1 MKPFPH
7 HYQVNGKGQETGY
20 TTLSSRGLKPIVSAP
35 PAEFNGPDDLWSPE
49 TLFVGA
55 VADCFILTFKTIAA
69 AAKLRWTNLV
79 CDAEGVLDRAVDGVR
94 FTGIDLHVRL
104 ELPLP
109 TDKDKAE
116 RLLEKAEKACL
127 IGNSLRFKPTLHS
140 EILVVQPEL
149 HLVTA

>member
-7 HYQVNGKGQETGY
+7 HYQVCAEGQETGY
-20 TTLSSRGLKPIVSAP
+20 TTLSSRGLSTIVSAP
-35 PAEFNGPDDLWSPE
+35 PVEFHGPGDLWSPE
-49 TLFVGA
+49 TLFVGT

-79 CDAEGVLDRAVDGVR
+79 CDAEGVLDRAEDGVR

-104 ELPLP
+104 ELSFQ
-109 TDKDKAE
+109 TDEEKAQ

-127 IGNSLRFKPTLHS
+127 IGNSLRFKPILHS
-140 EILVVQPEL
+140 EIVIEPEL
-149 HLVTA
+149 HLVTP